1 MFWMRNKENNLHYA
15 HLSGGLIMI
24 HNLYNLHNIVGPVKK
39 YFTLAN
45 SVDLDEICVFKHA
58 SGTGDAP

>member
-1 MFWMRNKENNLHYA
+1 
-15 HLSGGLIMI
+15 MI
-24 HNLYNLHNIVGPVKK
+24 QNLYNLHNIVGPVKK

-45 SVDLDEICVFKHA
+45 SVDLDEICVLKHA